1 MINLYLFSEEK
12 MQLSKEKIDQ
22 LLKPINEEIGKKT
35 QRNIESYF
43 TKESG
48 VEEISSERMKKA
60 IKILKRKK
68 SDDKEKNK
76 KSKK

>member
-1 MINLYLFSEEK
+1 MIKLYLFSEEK
-12 MQLSKEKIDQ
+12 MKLSIEKIDQ
-22 LLKPINEEIGKKT
+22 ILKPINEEIGKKN

-43 TKESG
+43 YKESG

-68 SDDKEKNK
+68 DDDKVKNK